1 VNKRQSLVK
10 RYFVKPVRIT
20 IWVLL
25 SATIFIRSVFAA
37 DGLTLEEYFAAAM
50 VRSEVVATQ
59 SELIRQTEE
68 RYHQANSALRPT
80 VSGIASYKRQDPVSA
95 GASSTSN
102 NPNRDSLVKLN
113 ATQPLFRGFRE
124 FAALRQSKALL
135 DAQNEDYL
143 QASSQLFKDVVQNFY
158 TILSIEKDLINLD
171 VEISLNRDRENEI
184 NSRVRIGRSRPSEV
198 LTIQSAISTLRAQ
211 MEQLR
216 GQLGVEREVF
226 AFLSGLDSTTT
237 LSDTEVIPAGLAPQ
251 IAYLSRVPL
260 RPDVKASQ
268 RRVTAAQENMSVAK
282 GAKLPTVDL
291 TANRYLD
298 RSGSLKDSTWDVAV
312 ELNVPLYSGGL
323 LQSQV
328 REAISQQS
336 QAELAV
342 SQVTR
347 QAEQEIR
354 ALYQSVVY
362 DSAQLDALE
371 KATVAARK
379 NYEAQQ
385 RDYRF
390 GLVTNLEVIQALT
403 AFQEN
408 QRALDRARYS
418 AKLNFL
424 RLEAA
429 VVRRPDFPKGTTP

>member
-25 SATIFIRSVFAA
+25 SATILIRSVFAA

-68 RYHQANSALRPT
+68 RYNQANSALRPT
-80 VSGIASYKRQDPVSA
+80 VSGVASYKRQDPVPA
-95 GASSTSN
+95 GESSTSN
-102 NPNRDSLVKLN
+102 PNRQSLVRLN

-135 DAQNEDYL
+135 GAQNEDYL

-158 TILSIEKDLINLD
+158 TILSIEKDLMNLD
-171 VEISLNRDRENEI
+171 VEIGLNRDREKEI
-184 NSRVRIGRSRPSEV
+184 NSRVRIGRSRPSEI
-198 LTIQSAISTLRAQ
+198 LTVQSTISTLRAQ

-226 AFLSGLDSTTT
+226 AFLSGLDSTTA
-237 LSDTEVIPAGLAPQ
+237 LLDTEVIPASLASQ
-251 IAYLSRVPL
+251 DEYLSRVPL

-268 RRVTAAQENMSVAK
+268 RRVTAAQENTSVAK

-291 TANRYLD
+291 SANRYLD

-312 ELNVPLYSGGL
+312 ELNLPLYTGGL

-328 REAISQQS
+328 REAISQQT

-342 SQVTR
+342 RQVTR

-371 KATVAARK
+371 KATVSARK

-408 QRALDRARYS
+408 QRALDRARHT
-418 AKLNFL
+418 AKLNYL

-429 VVRRPDFPKGTTP
+429 IVRRPNFLEGTTP

>member
-1 VNKRQSLVK
+1 VK
-10 RYFVKPVRIT
+10 RYLVAPGRIT

-25 SATIFIRSVFAA
+25 SATYMISVNASE
-37 DGLTLEEYFAAAM
+37 GLTLEEYFAAAM

-59 SELIRQTEE
+59 GELIRQTEE
-68 RYHQANSALRPT
+68 RYNQANSALRPT
-80 VSGIASYKRQDPVSA
+80 VSGIASYARQDPVPV
-95 GASSTSN
+95 GGSTSTS
-102 NPNRDSLVKLN
+102 PNRQSLVKLN

-124 FAALRQSKALL
+124 FAALRQSKALI

-143 QASSQLFKDVVQNFY
+143 QARSQLFKDVVLNFY

-171 VEISLNRDRENEI
+171 AEISLNRDREQEI

-198 LTIQSAISTLRAQ
+198 LTVQSAISTLRAQ

-216 GQLGVEREVF
+216 GQLGVEREIF

-237 LSDTEVIPAGLAPQ
+237 LSDTEVILAGLAPQ
-251 IAYLSRVPL
+251 IAYLSRLPL

-268 RRVTAAQENMSVAK
+268 RRVTAAQENLSIAK
-282 GAKLPTVDL
+282 GAKLPSVDL

-298 RSGSLKDSTWDVAV
+298 RTGFLKDSKWDVAV
-312 ELNVPLYSGGL
+312 ELNVPLYSGDL
-323 LQSQV
+323 LQSQI
-328 REAISQQS
+328 REAMSQQT

-390 GLVTNLEVIQALT
+390 GLVTNLEVLQALT

-408 QRALDRARYS
+408 QRALDRARYA

-424 RLEAA
+424 KLEAA
-429 VVRRPDFPKGTTP
+429 VARRPKNPEGTTP